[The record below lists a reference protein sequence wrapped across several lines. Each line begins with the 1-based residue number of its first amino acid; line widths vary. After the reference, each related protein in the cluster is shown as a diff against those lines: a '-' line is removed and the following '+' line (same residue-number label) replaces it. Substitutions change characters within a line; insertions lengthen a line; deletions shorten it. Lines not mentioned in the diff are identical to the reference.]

1 MKFHKLRA
9 GEVAGSYLIDSPV
22 TETDIL
28 RMAQQLATNRLSKG
42 RALTNPHKVREHLQ
56 VLLQDL
62 PHEVFAV
69 LLLDSKHRVIS
80 FEELFRGTIDAA
92 GVYPREVVKTVLAH
106 NAAAVILV
114 HNHPSGDPSPSQADI
129 HLTQTLKNA
138 LSVVGTTTLDH
149 FIVGREGVV
158 SLAEQGRL

>member
-1 MKFHKLRA
+1 MKFHKLKA
-9 GEVAGSYLIDSPV
+9 GEAAGSYLVDSPV
-22 TETDIL
+22 TEADIL
-28 RMAQQLATNRLSKG
+28 RMAHQLANHRLSRG
-42 RALTNPHKVREHLQ
+42 RALTDPQKVREHLQ
-56 VLLQDL
+56 VLLQGL
-62 PHEVFAV
+62 PYEVFAL

-92 GVYPREVVKTVLAH
+92 SVYPREVIKTVLEN

-129 HLTQTLKNA
+129 RLTHTLKSA
-138 LSVVGTTTLDH
+138 LTVIGTTTLDH

-158 SLAEQGRL
+158 SLAEQGHL

>member
-9 GEVAGSYLIDSPV
+9 GEVAGSYLVDSPV

-28 RMAQQLATNRLSKG
+28 RMAQQLATHRLSKG
-42 RALTNPHKVREHLQ
+42 RALTDPHKVREHLQ

-69 LLLDSKHRVIS
+69 LLLDSKHRVIR
-80 FEELFRGTIDAA
+80 FEELFRGTLDAA
-92 GVYPREVVKTVLAH
+92 SVYPREVIKTVLAQ

-114 HNHPSGDPSPSQADI
+114 HNHPSGDPSPSATDI
-129 HLTQTLKNA
+129 RMTKEIIA
-138 LSVVGTTTLDH
+138 IAEPMGISVHDH
-149 FIVGREGVV
+149 IIIGRHGHA
-158 SLAEQGRL
+158 SMRGQKLI

>member
-9 GEVAGSYLIDSPV
+9 GEVAGSYLVDSPV
-22 TETDIL
+22 SENDIL
-28 RMAQQLATNRLSKG
+28 RMAQQLATQRLSKG
-42 RALTNPHKVREHLQ
+42 RALTDPHKVREHLQ

-80 FEELFRGTIDAA
+80 FEELFRGTLDAA
-92 GVYPREVVKTVLAH
+92 SVYPREVIKTVLAQ

-129 HLTQTLKNA
+129 RLTQTLKNA
-138 LSVVGTTTLDH
+138 LAMVGTTTLDH
-149 FIVGREGVV
+149 FSVGSEGIV
-158 SLAEQGRL
+158 SLAEQGLL

>member
-9 GEVAGSYLIDSPV
+9 GEVAGNYLVDSPV
-22 TETDIL
+22 SETDIL
-28 RMAQQLATNRLSKG
+28 RMAQQLATQRLSKG
-42 RALTNPHKVREHLQ
+42 RALTDPHKVREHLQ

-62 PHEVFAV
+62 PHEIFAV

-80 FEELFRGTIDAA
+80 FEELFRGTLDAA
-92 GVYPREVVKTVLAH
+92 SVYPREVVKTVLAH

-129 HLTQTLKNA
+129 RLTQTLKNA
-138 LSVVGTTTLDH
+138 LVMVGTTTLDH
-149 FIVGREGVV
+149 FIVGSEDIV
-158 SLAEQGRL
+158 SLAEQGLL

>member
-1 MKFHKLRA
+1 M
-9 GEVAGSYLIDSPV
+9 
-22 TETDIL
+22 
-28 RMAQQLATNRLSKG
+28 
-42 RALTNPHKVREHLQ
+42 
-56 VLLQDL
+56 LLQDL

-138 LSVVGTTTLDH
+138 LSMVGTTTLDH